1 MPAGWARVAGADGR
15 GWRLDTRTLPSSGGA
30 WGGAQ
35 GHGLNT
41 RPSQNLQKTLPSFLI
56 SGGQAAALD
65 TRLFDK
71 GKKEEEEE

>member
-1 MPAGWARVAGADGR
+1 MLKIARSVPPVHWGLGMPG
-15 GWRLDTRTLPSSGGA
+15 GGA